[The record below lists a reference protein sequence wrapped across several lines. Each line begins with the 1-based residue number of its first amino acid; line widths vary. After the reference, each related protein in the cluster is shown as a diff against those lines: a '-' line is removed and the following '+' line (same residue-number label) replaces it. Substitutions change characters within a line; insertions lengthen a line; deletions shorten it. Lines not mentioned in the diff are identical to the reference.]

1 MDNHGVITAVV
12 SVDFSEE
19 KLRGFVTDGDSLS
32 SMELFRM
39 AQKLASIKLIDLI
52 EKGHINVFDGFY
64 PVIHYDKD
72 GVETI
77 DFDVISDY
85 NSSQQPALRLVS
97 STNED

>member
-1 MDNHGVITAVV
+1 MSDGIITAVI

-19 KLRGFVTDGDSLS
+19 KLRGILTDGESLS
-32 SMELFRM
+32 SMEVFRL
-39 AQKLASIKLIDLI
+39 AQRLAQIKLYELID
-52 EKGHINVFDGFY
+52 KKHINIFDGFY
-64 PVIHYDKD
+64 PVIHYDKE

-85 NSSQQPALRLVS
+85 NSSAQPALHLVS